1 MSEKTRVR
9 SPRATRS
16 WLTCAWRLQALRL
29 KRMASGQAVYM
40 GKWEVTDE
48 AVDVAMSELRK
59 QAPLSWRVAAAAGL
73 LF

>member
-1 MSEKTRVR
+1 MMD
-9 SPRATRS
+9 A
-16 WLTCAWRLQALRL
+16 QALRL

-59 QAPLSWRVAAAAGL
+59 QDCEILCNVRWSDKFLICTR
-73 LF
+73 

>member
-1 MSEKTRVR
+1 MMD
-9 SPRATRS
+9 A
-16 WLTCAWRLQALRL
+16 QALRL

-59 QAPLSWRVAAAAGL
+59 QALLLLSRPGGDQPHQPATRAAGYG
-73 LF
+73 

>member
-1 MSEKTRVR
+1 MID
-9 SPRATRS
+9 A
-16 WLTCAWRLQALRL
+16 QALRL

-59 QAPLSWRVAAAAGL
+59 QALLLLSRPGGDQPHQAATRAAGYG
-73 LF
+73 

>member
-1 MSEKTRVR
+1 MMD
-9 SPRATRS
+9 A
-16 WLTCAWRLQALRL
+16 QALRL

-59 QAPLSWRVAAAAGL
+59 QALLLLL
-73 LF
+73 LFYTWHAT